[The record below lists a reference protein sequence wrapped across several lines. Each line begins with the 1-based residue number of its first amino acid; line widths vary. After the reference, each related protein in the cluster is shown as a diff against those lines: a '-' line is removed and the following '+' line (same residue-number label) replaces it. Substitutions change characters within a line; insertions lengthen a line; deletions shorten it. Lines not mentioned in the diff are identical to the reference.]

1 MVTTDAMSRGLDIPD
16 ITSVIHAPFPTLAR
30 DFLHRSG
37 RVGRA
42 GRSGRVAVFYSEKDR
57 LALKTRE
64 LVEKNEPL
72 DALFSLKHIKPRTV
86 GGCCVGAE
94 AVAGWAA
101 KWVGWCMNWWEA
113 SERVSVWCWLGSF
126 CGETGV
132 LESCIFS
139 KRRAR
144 REAHIGSTLYIIGW
158 CSCLARGA
166 GSCSCGGS
174 SRYRIS
180 RTSSA
185 LAVQKEGTN
194 A

>member
-86 GGCCVGAE
+86 GACCVGAV
-94 AVAGWAA
+94 AVAGWVAN
-101 KWVGWCMNWWEA
+101 WVGWWVGGWVGGK
-113 SERVSVWCWLGSF
+113 RVKG
-126 CGETGV
+126 
-132 LESCIFS
+132 
-139 KRRAR
+139 
-144 REAHIGSTLYIIGW
+144 
-158 CSCLARGA
+158 
-166 GSCSCGGS
+166 
-174 SRYRIS
+174 
-180 RTSSA
+180 
-185 LAVQKEGTN
+185 
-194 A
+194 